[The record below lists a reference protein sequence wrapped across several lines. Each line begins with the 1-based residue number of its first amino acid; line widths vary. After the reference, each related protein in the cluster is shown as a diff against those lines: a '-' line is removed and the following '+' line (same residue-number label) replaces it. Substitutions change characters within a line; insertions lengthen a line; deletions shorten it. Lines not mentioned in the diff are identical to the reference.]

1 MPQFSSNSEEIRFYA
16 KELLQDGLMHTRDE
30 IFQYVKE
37 NSPNGHIFTTG
48 MYTGAL
54 RDLVRNSNGAYII
67 PVRGRYQRAP
77 RAAAGDLAGLEMR
90 NNIIDVL
97 DTAYEGLK
105 QACTVNIIGL
115 SAEELSVASKVEQI
129 MNALKEAIEEI
140 ESM

>member
-1 MPQFSSNSEEIRFYA
+1 MTQFSSNAEEIRFYA
-16 KELLQDGLMHTRDE
+16 KKLLQDGLMHTRDE

-54 RDLVRNSNGAYII
+54 RDLVRNSNGAYMI
-67 PVRGRYQRAP
+67 PVRGHYQQASREP
-77 RAAAGDLAGLEMR
+77 GELAGLEMR
-90 NNIIDVL
+90 NKIIDVL
-97 DTAYEGLK
+97 DAAYEGLK

-129 MNALKEAIEEI
+129 MNALKEAMEEI
-140 ESM
+140 KEM